1 MRKKWWIGILVP
13 LSAIFIAAGCGNQA
27 DEDNKSNNTEK
38 SSETTAEAD
47 IPKSYQSCASCHG
60 GNLAKV
66 VLVPPSIKSVQN
78 FPKKRSPILLKMV
91 LEACPLRKMFPMR
104 IGIAYPNGLPNKNKS
119 IQGPLIN
126 RDDRGIVG
134 MRIPFPNYT

>member
-13 LSAIFIAAGCGNQA
+13 LLAIFIAAGCGNQA

-60 GNLAKV
+60 GNLEGGFGPSLDKIGAK
-66 VLVPPSIKSVQN
+66 LSKEEISD
-78 FPKKRSPILLKMV
+78 II
-91 LEACPLRKMFPMR
+91 E
-104 IGIAYPNGLPNKNKS
+104 NGVGSMPAQKNVS
-119 IQGPLIN
+119 DED
-126 RDDRGIVG
+126 RDSLSEWLAEQK
-134 MRIPFPNYT
+134 